1 MRYNKNKSG
10 EKMSRQVILAS
21 QSPRRQE
28 LMKLIM
34 DDFLVEAAHVDE
46 KKIEDRLLKIGNPS
60 RKTAKKL
67 VEELSFE
74 KAMTV
79 YKNHPSQL
87 VIGADT
93 VVVLGNEVLGK
104 PENKKEAFLMLKK
117 LFGKT
122 HMVMTGVTIINDGKY
137 EQFVSSSSI
146 RFYNWNNIMKQAVIN
161 YVVSGKPM
169 DKAGAYGIQEE
180 AGLFVKWIKGD
191 YFNIVGLPVGQLYQ
205 KLYKGL
211 DKALSKQTRKDR
223 EFKKSSAGFSD
234 RL

>member
-1 MRYNKNKSG
+1 
-10 EKMSRQVILAS
+10 
-21 QSPRRQE
+21 
-28 LMKLIM
+28 M

-46 KKIEDRLLKIGNPS
+46 KKIEDRLLKRGKPS

-79 YKNHPSQL
+79 YKNHPNQL

-104 PENKKEAFLMLKK
+104 PANKKEAFMMLKK

-122 HMVMTGVTIINDGKY
+122 HLVMTGVTIINDGKY

-146 RFYNWNNIMKQAVIN
+146 RFYNWNDKMKQAVIN

-205 KLYKGL
+205 SLYQKCDLAKAKKVIVDKKRYTKFTGKL
-211 DKALSKQTRKDR
+211 
-223 EFKKSSAGFSD
+223 
-234 RL
+234 

>member
-1 MRYNKNKSG
+1 M
-10 EKMSRQVILAS
+10 ILAS

-46 KKIEDRLLKIGNPS
+46 KKIEDRLLKRGKPS

-79 YKNHPSQL
+79 YKNHPNQL

-104 PENKKEAFLMLKK
+104 PANKKEAFMMLKK

-122 HMVMTGVTIINDGKY
+122 HLVMTGVTIINDGKY

-146 RFYNWNNIMKQAVIN
+146 RFYNWNDKMKQAVIN

-205 KLYKGL
+205 SLYQKCDLAKAKKVIVDKKRYTKFTGKL
-211 DKALSKQTRKDR
+211 
-223 EFKKSSAGFSD
+223 
-234 RL
+234 